1 MKNLLKTSP
10 TNINYNNYY
19 NNTNNNN
26 NNNDLTTTNN
36 NNSRGNGVPNG
47 VVEESSQTSSPLELA
62 SPREQEL
69 LDSSSKE
76 KANVNPPAW
85 KVSKWDLFRNGKTK
99 GGLDSLKIK
108 CWFVNKASGKNF
120 TYMALLNTPWSSGR
134 MKYNVADDDWNDNP
148 HWKTVR
154 AHYNSIKHL
163 YDDIRSSKLAQT
175 YKGSP
180 TPVAVF
186 VYKDLDVYFVDMVL
200 DGTVYSYTL
209 YDEVSDNAAKGN
221 VIATVKTG
229 GSQKPML
236 TLEEGG
242 FL

>member
-1 MKNLLKTSP
+1 MKNLLETSP
-10 TNINYNNYY
+10 TNINNNNYY
-19 NNTNNNN
+19 NNTNNTNYDNN
-26 NNNDLTTTNN
+26 LTTNN
-36 NNSRGNGVPNG
+36 YNNSRGSDDQHGIVD
-47 VVEESSQTSSPLELA
+47 TSSLTSSSLELA
-62 SPREQEL
+62 SPREKEP

-85 KVSKWDLFRNGKTK
+85 KVSKWDLFLNGKTR
-99 GGLDSLKIK
+99 GGLDSLKLK
-108 CWFVNKASGKNF
+108 VWFVNKSSGKNF

-134 MKYNVADDDWNDNP
+134 MKYNVADDVWNDSA

-163 YDDIRSSKLAQT
+163 YDDVRSSKLAQT

-186 VYKDLDVYFVDMVL
+186 VYKDAGIYFVDMVL

-209 YDEVSDNAAKGN
+209 YDEVSDKAALGN
-221 VIATVKTG
+221 IVATVKTG